1 MIVFR
6 VTLLPASTASRGNRV
21 LKTSSTWSSYQG
33 SKEEWGAPS
42 SSSPSSSC
50 HKAQVS
56 LSTTS
61 CHCWSMSLHLSL
73 LLHSPLLLSRDICV
87 LHVSSP
93 HKPQVLSRSGL
104 GEAVPQAGQE
114 PDLVDCELNQSESLW
129 GIAEVPGQITAR
141 ESACQKR
148 RCREGSQVATG
159 RDSFAEQ
166 AHTPVSVLTQCP
178 STETHIGLQPCLLV
192 VTHKAANLITMVS

>member
-1 MIVFR
+1 MIVFW
-6 VTLLPASTASRGNRV
+6 VTLLPASTASHGNRV
-21 LKTSSTWSSYQG
+21 LKVSSTYQG
-33 SKEEWGAPS
+33 SKEEWGASPS

-50 HKAQVS
+50 HKAQAS

-73 LLHSPLLLSRDICV
+73 LLHSPLLLSRDVCV

-129 GIAEVPGQITAR
+129 GIPKVPGQIPTRYREDLLVKWGDAERAAKWQRVGTALR
-141 ESACQKR
+141 SRLTRQWAF
-148 RCREGSQVATG
+148 S
-159 RDSFAEQ
+159 
-166 AHTPVSVLTQCP
+166 PSVLLRKHTLGYNP
-178 STETHIGLQPCLLV
+178 V
-192 VTHKAANLITMVS
+192 FWW